1 MYSETENAIF
11 TLNRMS
17 FFSDMRKYH
26 LSYYDILHELISIYN
41 LSSHEAKL
49 WILKKANFYHYPNIQ
64 SKETLYQYIMKEMI
78 QCQN

>member
-41 LSSHEAKL
+41 LSSHEATL
-49 WILKKANFYHYPNIQ
+49 WILKKQTFTIILTFNPRKLCINI
-64 SKETLYQYIMKEMI
+64 L
-78 QCQN
+78 